1 MIPEK
6 PAGRPRRP
14 IPSLREMASTI
25 LLLLAFIAWVIIVIL
40 GFQLQEQID
49 RNLRLIMELAEHA
62 GI

>member
-6 PAGRPRRP
+6 PSSRPRRP
-14 IPSLREMASTI
+14 IPSVKDMAGTI
-25 LLLLAFIAWVIIVIL
+25 LLLLAFIAWVVIVIL